1 MRSAKPTS
9 FFLNQLR
16 FRRRPASAWTQPLFL
31 GIGDILANGATPA
44 LHFTLKQHI
53 RRIDLRLVCARA
65 EDYASPIEP
74 SATGCQ
80 KIARA
85 IWGKLSSE
93 TGGIGCGTPEGL
105 RPFGQPA
112 YVSRARS

>member
-16 FRRRPASAWTQPLFL
+16 FRRLPASSWPQALSL
-31 GIGDILANGATPA
+31 GIGDMFANGATPT
-44 LHFTLKQHI
+44 LHFTLNQHI

-74 SATGCQ
+74 SATGGQ

-85 IWGKLSSE
+85 IWRKLSSE
-93 TGGIGCGTPEGL
+93 TGGIGCDAPEWPC
-105 RPFGQPA
+105 PFGKAA
-112 YVSRARS
+112 YVS